1 MVMPIMNT
9 RKYWLGLIN
18 LQGLGPRIIKN
29 LLDYFGDAE
38 SIWKAN
44 QKELCK
50 VRLIGTK
57 RSQHIIKD
65 REEIDL
71 DYKAERLNELGIK
84 YLTLADKE
92 YPFLLENIYDPPP
105 VLFYKGELI
114 PQDLISLSIVGSRK
128 CTAYGQKVANR
139 LAASLADQGFTI
151 ISGLARGIDTAAHQG
166 ALKAGRTVAVLGS
179 GIDVIYP
186 PENDELVTEIEES
199 GAVISS
205 FPLGTAP
212 HGNNFPQ
219 RNRIISGLSLGTIV
233 VEAAKKSGS
242 LITANLALQQGRE
255 VFAIPGDI
263 TKDQS
268 VGTNDLIQTGAKLV
282 QSIDDIL
289 IELPLDDWWGKMD
302 KTDQE
307 LKEEQ
312 KIDLSPQEA
321 KVYDKIESIPQ
332 EFDKILEAVDY
343 STSQLNSILLKLEIK
358 GLITQLA
365 GNRFKLSS

>member
-1 MVMPIMNT
+1 MDK

-38 SIWKAN
+38 AIWKAS
-44 QKELCK
+44 QTELCK
-50 VRLIGTK
+50 VKLIGKK

-65 REEIDL
+65 REKINL
-71 DYKAERLNELGIK
+71 DYKLERIEKVGVK
-84 YLTLADKE
+84 YITLADE
-92 YPFLLENIYDPPP
+92 DYPFLLKKIYDPPP
-105 VLFYKGELI
+105 VIFYKGELSF
-114 PQDLISLSIVGSRK
+114 QDLISLSIVGSRK
-128 CTAYGQKVANR
+128 CTAYGRKVANR

-151 ISGLARGIDTAAHQG
+151 VSGLARGIDTSAHQG
-166 ALKAGRTVAVLGS
+166 SLKYGRTIAVLGS

-186 PENDELVTEIEES
+186 PENDELVTEIEKS

-242 LITANLALQQGRE
+242 LITANLALNQGRE

-268 VGTNDLIQTGAKLV
+268 IGTNSLIQTGAKLV
-282 QSIDDIL
+282 QTIDDIL
-289 IELPLDDWWGKMD
+289 TELPLDSWLEVIGKTE
-302 KTDQE
+302 KE
-307 LKEEQ
+307 LKEET
-312 KIDLSPQEA
+312 KIDLSSQEA
-321 KVYDKIESIPQ
+321 EVYDKIKSNPQ
-332 EFDKILEAVDY
+332 EFDKLLDSVNFSA
-343 STSQLNSILLKLEIK
+343 SQLNSILLKLEIK
-358 GLITQLA
+358 GLIIQLS
-365 GNRFKLSS
+365 GNRFKLKR